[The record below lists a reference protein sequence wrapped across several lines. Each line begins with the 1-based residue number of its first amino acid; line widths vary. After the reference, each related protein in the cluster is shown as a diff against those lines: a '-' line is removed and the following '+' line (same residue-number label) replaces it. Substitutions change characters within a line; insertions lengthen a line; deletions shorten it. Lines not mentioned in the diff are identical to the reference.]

1 MKNEP
6 TFTVDFVESWHD
18 HPALIKAFAEKLRI
32 ARANPEMKNVPI
44 IFTAHSVPAKTIED
58 GDPYDKQAKETAA
71 LVAAAERLQPQ
82 QWRFAFQSQG
92 ASGGPWIGPT
102 VEETILQLKQEGN
115 QKVLLQP
122 VGFLA
127 DHVEVLYDIDVV
139 FKDFAKQQGMELQR
153 TDSLND
159 SPFLTMALTDIARSR
174 LT

>member
-1 MKNEP
+1 
-6 TFTVDFVESWHD
+6 
-18 HPALIKAFAEKLRI
+18 
-32 ARANPEMKNVPI
+32 
-44 IFTAHSVPAKTIED
+44 
-58 GDPYDKQAKETAA
+58 
-71 LVAAAERLQPQ
+71 
-82 QWRFAFQSQG
+82 
-92 ASGGPWIGPT
+92 

-139 FKDFAKQQGMELQR
+139 FKDFSKQQGMELQR